1 MRHHFLC
8 LTGLQK
14 SSLTW
19 SQRYHYVTG
28 WLPWLSDFGG
38 LIFNIG
44 ALCWTAVMS
53 LYPEHFPP
61 PSSVFLLPVCGFL
74 ILRQT
79 RNNILYKLRVK
90 CSHLDWWRASIA
102 GLALSNCIARAVFL
116 GILSLRKMPFIKTPK
131 ISEYQSTWNLFR
143 AVSVEL
149 ILLFLTLS
157 LSVVFCLRTGINDR
171 LEILWILILILQ
183 SLPYM
188 CTLRM
193 GLGVGNFHGTKKLA
207 MSEKRGRQTDTISDI
222 WKRNIRVPKS

>member
-102 GLALSNCIARAVFL
+102 GLSLSNSIARAVFFGTL
-116 GILSLRKMPFIKTPK
+116 GLRTMPFVRTPK
-131 ISEYQSTWNLFR
+131 MGEYQSTWRLLTGIR
-143 AVSVEL
+143 AEL
-149 ILLFLTLS
+149 ILLFLTLTLS
-157 LSVVFCLRTGINDR
+157 LVFCLRTNIDDR
-171 LEILWILILILQ
+171 LEILWILVLIMQ

-188 CTLRM
+188 CTLKM
-193 GLGVGNFHGTKKLA
+193 GLGTGNGHGTKKLA
-207 MSEKRGRQTDTISDI
+207 MSEEQGPQADTNSSV
-222 WKRNIRVPKS
+222 WKRNIHLPKS